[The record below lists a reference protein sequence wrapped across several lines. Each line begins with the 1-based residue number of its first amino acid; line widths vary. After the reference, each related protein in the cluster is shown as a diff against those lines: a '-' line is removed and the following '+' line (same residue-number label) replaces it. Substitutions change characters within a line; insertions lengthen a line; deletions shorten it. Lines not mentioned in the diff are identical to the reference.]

1 MFAKWAIAGVIIIV
15 LGIALWGSD
24 KITYEGE
31 RTIYTVRC
39 EQGNWEGLACKG
51 KMVAG
56 DRYRFRASVSK
67 QEVLYWVVA
76 SSQPSGKFSNCKV
89 KDRGNWE
96 CEESA
101 NAGQPATITRSMVNG
116 RPKREEGHH
125 SIPFRAVPKWV
136 WFVLDSG
143 VHVYSKAG
151 Y

>member
-1 MFAKWAIAGVIIIV
+1 MFAKWAIAGVIV
-15 LGIALWGSD
+15 VALGVALWGSD

-31 RTIYTVRC
+31 RTVYTVRC

-76 SSQPSGKFSNCKV
+76 SSQPSGKFPHCKV

-96 CEESA
+96 CED
-101 NAGQPATITRSMVNG
+101 NAGQPATITRAMSNG
-116 RPKREEGHH
+116 RPKRGEGYH
-125 SIPFRAVPKWV
+125 SIPFHAVPKWV